1 MSAVK
6 YSSYSPLRFQVWNLI
21 EPVISPEPGSDSEE
35 PPPIPQEETPR
46 AVTVAAVPVSAV
58 RRVIFWVKVEL
69 LVRWWS
75 AVVRRALDAHGQQ
88 LEGAQDDSCRLQG
101 TVLLESSRQRLGGPV
116 SPCADRPLQQVGLD
130 DLAASE
136 HGGRAHTSLRPSAG
150 ELGDPHDHV
159 TGAVLGELDPI
170 NGSGALGEVELQ
182 QRLDLRELQDRCVHF
197 VCRVDRGGEV
207 SCHHRVRHPVPAQ
220 VAARVG
226 EASPTQQRR
235 AHHGPAGDGPDVETV
250 GGVVV
255 DYPPVPRFLQVHE
268 PVLAELVL
276 CLGSAGVRGGGALDI
291 HTRTA
296 RYETQYVHVE
306 RGGG

>member
-130 DLAASE
+130 ELAASE
-136 HGGRAHTSLRPSAG
+136 HGGRAHTALSPSAS
-150 ELGDPHDHV
+150 EIGDQHDHV
-159 TGAVLGELDPI
+159 SRSVLGEQVNI
-170 NGSGALGEVELQ
+170 NAICSLMSVNHQ
-182 QRLDLRELQDRCVHF
+182 
-197 VCRVDRGGEV
+197 
-207 SCHHRVRHPVPAQ
+207 
-220 VAARVG
+220 
-226 EASPTQQRR
+226 
-235 AHHGPAGDGPDVETV
+235 
-250 GGVVV
+250 
-255 DYPPVPRFLQVHE
+255 
-268 PVLAELVL
+268 LV
-276 CLGSAGVRGGGALDI
+276 
-291 HTRTA
+291 
-296 RYETQYVHVE
+296 
-306 RGGG
+306 